1 MESTDSPTVLLK
13 EFTQRKPFRTR
24 SLVITFFGDIVSQ
37 HGGNVWLGSLISVLA
52 KFKINERLVR
62 TTVFRLVQDDWLEAH
77 RLGRR
82 SYYRFSE
89 YGEQEYERAARRIYS
104 VHEADWSGSWQLVIL
119 RGVSEE
125 RKEKLSR
132 SLRWQGYRSVTA
144 GVLAKPG
151 EGGGDLTE
159 TLRKFSAQDEV
170 LLMSA
175 TTPEIS
181 SAEIIRDL
189 VYKSWRLDEVAQGYN
204 QFLNRYRPILSWF
217 KNNEGETETLFETA
231 CFVRLMLIQ
240 DYRRLLLQ
248 EVPIP
253 RRLLPTSWPG
263 FDARH
268 LAAKIYH
275 ILGPLS
281 VKYIKTELE
290 NANGNFP
297 EAAPGFSKRFNE
309 LS

>member
-1 MESTDSPTVLLK
+1 M
-13 EFTQRKPFRTR
+13 
-24 SLVITFFGDIVSQ
+24 
-37 HGGNVWLGSLISVLA
+37 
-52 KFKINERLVR
+52 
-62 TTVFRLVQDDWLEAH
+62 
-77 RLGRR
+77 
-82 SYYRFSE
+82 
-89 YGEQEYERAARRIYS
+89 
-104 VHEADWSGSWQLVIL
+104 
-119 RGVSEE
+119 
-125 RKEKLSR
+125 
-132 SLRWQGYRSVTA
+132 TA

-151 EGGGDLTE
+151 GWRRLTE

-253 RRLLPTSWPG
+253 LRLHQPHGL
-263 FDARH
+263 D
-268 LAAKIYH
+268 LM
-275 ILGPLS
+275 LG
-281 VKYIKTELE
+281 I
-290 NANGNFP
+290 
-297 EAAPGFSKRFNE
+297 
-309 LS
+309 